1 MNRFEIKNIK
11 DYISAYYESVN
22 NPEKFW
28 EKIASYNFKW
38 KRKWDSVLTYDFSI
52 PKIEWFS
59 GAELNITE
67 NCIDRHLNDKAEKT
81 AILFEPNDPNLPA
94 EHITYNQ
101 LYKRVNRFANVLKSN
116 GVTKGDRVCI
126 YLPMIPD
133 LAISLL
139 HVLELEQ
146 FIQLYLLVFH
156 LQL

>member
-1 MNRFEIKNIK
+1 MI
-11 DYISAYYESVN
+11 
-22 NPEKFW
+22 
-28 EKIASYNFKW
+28 
-38 KRKWDSVLTYDFSI
+38 FSI

-67 NCIDRHLNDKAEKT
+67 NCIDRHLNDKGEKT

-94 EHITYNQ
+94 EHISYNQ
-101 LYKRVNRFANVLKSN
+101 LYKRVNKFANVLKSN
-116 GVTKGDRVCI
+116 GITKGDRVCI

-139 HVLELEQ
+139 ACARIGQ